1 MYKTEVEKMKNGLY
15 LNSSVGRLQPNVKK
29 NIIFKH
35 EDGNPTLTIEATDDN
50 KLLLNDKR
58 VESMQ
63 DIEKSLALIVKAM
76 CGIF

>member
-1 MYKTEVEKMKNGLY
+1 MKNDLY
-15 LNSSVGRLQPNVKK
+15 VNSSVGRLQPNVKK
-29 NIIFKH
+29 NIIIKH

-50 KLLLNDKR
+50 KLLLNNKR

>member
-1 MYKTEVEKMKNGLY
+1 MKNGLY

>member
-1 MYKTEVEKMKNGLY
+1 MKNDLY

-29 NIIFKH
+29 NIICKH
-35 EDGNPTLTIEATDDN
+35 EDGKPTLTIEATDDN
-50 KLLLNDKR
+50 KLLLNNKR

-76 CGIF
+76 CVIF